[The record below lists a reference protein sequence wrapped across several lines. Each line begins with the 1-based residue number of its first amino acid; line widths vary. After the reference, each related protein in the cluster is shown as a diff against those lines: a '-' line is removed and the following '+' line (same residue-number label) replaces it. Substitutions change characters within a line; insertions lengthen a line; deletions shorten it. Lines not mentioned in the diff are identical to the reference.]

1 MKPLRHSSLHSSV
14 FSMSQKFQTY
24 IVKSKGDIH
33 IQKIKVKKYIFLY
46 SFPYL
51 LNQEV
56 YFHIINIIR
65 KASYSILNVLNF
77 MDITIYLTMK
87 LASHLWL
94 TMPYHPCLSLKKVH
108 YTNRHYIIL
117 FILISLLESGTN
129 GAFALL
135 MRALV
140 FLSFLY

>member
-1 MKPLRHSSLHSSV
+1 MRTCINNLRHSFLHSIS

-33 IQKIKVKKYIFLY
+33 IQKIKVKKYIFVF
-46 SFPYL
+46 SYL

-56 YFHIINIIR
+56 YFYIINIIR
-65 KASYSILNVLNF
+65 KASYSIVNVLNF

-87 LASHLWL
+87 LALHLWL
-94 TMPYHPCLSLKKVH
+94 TMPYHPCLSLKKLH

-117 FILISLLESGTN
+117 FILISLLESPSTQ
-129 GAFALL
+129 
-135 MRALV
+135 
-140 FLSFLY
+140 S